1 MLQRGLRCLYL
12 LAPVIASGFQAED
25 KLEHAREVNLR
36 YAAGLPNFVA
46 DETAKRYTSTK
57 KSPSWRPVDTIETEI
72 TIKGNRAVR
81 KQIRRNGE
89 AWERPFEELPGFKWS
104 GGFGTEIRPLFD
116 PQCPTTIEYQ
126 GQRESHGQQLRE
138 YRFSSPAD
146 GCFANFYIED
156 QKFNPARSGRAL
168 VADPAGNL
176 MEFEENAS
184 GFPSDFKFAER
195 RERVSWDYVRIGDA
209 SHLLPVSATFTVL
222 YSNGIRYRVEVQFR
236 NHRHFEASTDVT
248 FH

>member
-1 MLQRGLRCLYL
+1 MRWFYL
-12 LAPVIASGFQAED
+12 LIPVIAWSFQPEN
-25 KLEHAREVNLR
+25 KLDHARKVNLR

-46 DETAKRYTSTK
+46 DETAKRYISTK
-57 KSPSWRPVDTIETEI
+57 KAPSWRLDDTIETEV
-72 TIKGNRAVR
+72 TIKGDRAVR
-81 KQIRRNGE
+81 QQIRRNGT

-116 PQCPTTIEYQ
+116 PECPTTMEYQ
-126 GQRESHGQQLRE
+126 GQRESHGQQLLE

-146 GCFANFYIED
+146 GCFANFYIDD
-156 QKFNPARSGRAL
+156 QTFNPARSGRAL
-168 VADPAGNL
+168 IDAERGDL
-176 MEFEENAS
+176 IEFEEDAG
-184 GFPSDFKFAER
+184 GFPSGFKFAER
-195 RERVSWDYVRIGDA
+195 RERVTWDYVRIGEA

-222 YSNGIRYRVEVQFR
+222 YTNGVHYRVEVQFR